1 MASGPRSSNSTC
13 STRPVAAGIV
23 VLAKVG
29 HRAANADL
37 DHPMEV
43 ELAGAHEVMVGVL
56 VRGFALIDGVEPTT
70 VTP

>member
-1 MASGPRSSNSTC
+1 
-13 STRPVAAGIV
+13 
-23 VLAKVG
+23 
-29 HRAANADL
+29 
-37 DHPMEV
+37 MEV